1 MSTSTPRPARGWA
14 PRIRPAGPHWSRLSS
29 MNGAGPGAI
38 RSPIYLA
45 HPRAILRPS
54 PAANV
59 NLDVDSGAGR
69 DDAMHAA
76 DTLRPTCASCVL
88 RSAWLFRPLSKLF
101 GMFSRDLGI
110 DLGTANTLVY
120 VRGKGIVISEPSVV
134 AIDTRT
140 RRAFGVGVEAKAMV
154 GKTPESIVAIRPLK
168 DGVIA
173 DFDTVEMMLHYF
185 IRKVHLQRL
194 MAPHPRV
201 VIGIPSGVTEVE
213 KRAAKDAAL
222 SAGAREAYTIEE
234 PMAAAIGAGLPINE
248 PVGSMIVDIGG
259 GTTEVAVISLG
270 GIVVNHSIR
279 VAGDEIDDAIIQY
292 ARRDHN
298 LVIGERTAENAKIA
312 AGSAYPLEE
321 EIRVML
327 RGRDLLTGLPKSVEV
342 SSVELRD
349 AISAP
354 VNTIVELVKTAIEET
369 PPELVADIMEQGIT
383 LAGGGALL
391 HGIDRRL
398 QNELKMPVRRAEDPL
413 TCVAR
418 GTGRVAEALHLYQR
432 ALASGQELRRAG

>member
-1 MSTSTPRPARGWA
+1 
-14 PRIRPAGPHWSRLSS
+14 
-29 MNGAGPGAI
+29 
-38 RSPIYLA
+38 
-45 HPRAILRPS
+45 
-54 PAANV
+54 
-59 NLDVDSGAGR
+59 
-69 DDAMHAA
+69 
-76 DTLRPTCASCVL
+76 
-88 RSAWLFRPLSKLF
+88 LFRPLSKLF

-140 RRAFGVGVEAKAMV
+140 RRAFGVGAEAKAMV
-154 GKTPESIVAIRPLK
+154 GKTPESIVAVRPLK

-185 IRKVHLQRL
+185 IRKVHMQRL

-234 PMAAAIGAGLPINE
+234 PMAAAIGAGL
-248 PVGSMIVDIGG
+248 
-259 GTTEVAVISLG
+259 
-270 GIVVNHSIR
+270 NHSIR

-321 EIRVML
+321 EIRTTL

-349 AISAP
+349 AISQP
-354 VNTIVELVKTAIEET
+354 VNTIVEVVKTAIEET

-391 HGIDRRL
+391 FGLDRRL
-398 QNELKMPVRRAEDPL
+398 QTELKMPVYRADDPL

-418 GTGRVAEALHLYQR
+418 GTGRVAEALHLYER
-432 ALASGQELRRAG
+432 ALASGSEIRRAR

>member
-1 MSTSTPRPARGWA
+1 M
-14 PRIRPAGPHWSRLSS
+14 IRP
-29 MNGAGPGAI
+29 
-38 RSPIYLA
+38 LA
-45 HPRAILRPS
+45 
-54 PAANV
+54 
-59 NLDVDSGAGR
+59 
-69 DDAMHAA
+69 
-76 DTLRPTCASCVL
+76 T
-88 RSAWLFRPLSKLF
+88 LF
-101 GMFSRDLGI
+101 GFFSRDLGI

-134 AIDTRT
+134 AIARNS
-140 RRAFGVGVEAKAMV
+140 RRALAVGVEAKAMV
-154 GKTPESIVAIRPLK
+154 GKTPESIVAVRPLK

-185 IRKVHLQRL
+185 IRKVHLQRM

-213 KRAAKDAAL
+213 KRAVKDAAL

-234 PMAAAIGAGLPINE
+234 PMAAAIGAGLPVNE
-248 PVGSMIVDIGG
+248 PVGSMIIDIGG

-270 GIVVNHSIR
+270 GIVVNNSIR
-279 VAGDEIDDAIIQY
+279 IAGDEIDDAIIQY

-298 LVIGERTAENAKIA
+298 LVIGDRMAENAKIA

-321 EIRVML
+321 ERRVTL
-327 RGRDLLTGLPKSVEV
+327 RGRDLLTGLPKGIEV

-349 AISAP
+349 AISGP
-354 VNTIVELVKTAIEET
+354 VNTIVDLVKSSIEET
-369 PPELVADIMEQGIT
+369 PPELVADVMEQGIT

-391 HGIDRRL
+391 YGLERRL
-398 QNELKMPVRRAEDPL
+398 EMELRMPVHKAEDPL

-418 GTGRVAEALHLYQR
+418 GTGRVVEALQEYER
-432 ALASGQELRRAG
+432 ALMSTRPRRQAVRA

>member
-1 MSTSTPRPARGWA
+1 M
-14 PRIRPAGPHWSRLSS
+14 I
-29 MNGAGPGAI
+29 
-38 RSPIYLA
+38 
-45 HPRAILRPS
+45 
-54 PAANV
+54 
-59 NLDVDSGAGR
+59 
-69 DDAMHAA
+69 
-76 DTLRPTCASCVL
+76 
-88 RSAWLFRPLSKLF
+88 RPLSAFF
-101 GMFSRDLGI
+101 GLFSRDLGI

-134 AIDTRT
+134 AVDVKSK
-140 RRAFGVGVEAKAMV
+140 RALAVGVEAKAMV
-154 GKTPESIVAIRPLK
+154 GKTPGSIIAVRPLK

-185 IRKVHLQRL
+185 IRKVHMQRF

-259 GTTEVAVISLG
+259 GTTEVAVTSLG

-279 VAGDEIDDAIIQY
+279 IAGDEIDDAIVQY

-298 LVIGERTAENAKIA
+298 LVIGERSAENAKIS

-321 EIRVML
+321 ERVVVM
-327 RGRDLLTGLPKSVEV
+327 RGRDLLTGLPKTVEV

-349 AISAP
+349 AISVP
-354 VNTIVELVKTAIEET
+354 LNSIIDLIKTCVEET
-369 PPELVADIMEQGIT
+369 PPELVADIMERGIV
-383 LAGGGALL
+383 LAGGGGLL
-391 HGIDRRL
+391 LGLDKRL
-398 QNELKMPVRRAEDPL
+398 QSELRMPVYRADDPL
-413 TCVAR
+413 TCVVR

-432 ALASGQELRRAG
+432 VLAGGQELRRQSGR

>member
-1 MSTSTPRPARGWA
+1 M
-14 PRIRPAGPHWSRLSS
+14 I
-29 MNGAGPGAI
+29 
-38 RSPIYLA
+38 
-45 HPRAILRPS
+45 
-54 PAANV
+54 
-59 NLDVDSGAGR
+59 
-69 DDAMHAA
+69 
-76 DTLRPTCASCVL
+76 
-88 RSAWLFRPLSKLF
+88 RPLSALF
-101 GMFSRDLGI
+101 GLFSRDLGI

-134 AIDTRT
+134 AVDKKT
-140 RRAFGVGVEAKAMV
+140 RRVLAVGVEAKAMV
-154 GKTPESIVAIRPLK
+154 GKTPESIVAVRPLK

-173 DFDTVEMMLHYF
+173 DFDTVEVMLHYF
-185 IRKVHLQRL
+185 IRKVHAQQLL
-194 MAPHPRV
+194 TPHPRV

-270 GIVVNHSIR
+270 GIVVNRSIR
-279 VAGDEIDDAIIQY
+279 VAGDEIDEAIVQW

-298 LVIGERTAENAKIA
+298 LIIGERTAENAKIA
-312 AGSAYPLEE
+312 AGSAFPLEE
-321 EIRVML
+321 ERRVVL
-327 RGRDLLTGLPKSVEV
+327 RGRDVLTGLPKAVEV
-342 SSVELRD
+342 SSVEIRE
-349 AISAP
+349 AIAGP
-354 VNTIVELVKTAIEET
+354 VNQIIEAVRSCVEET
-369 PPELVADIMEQGIT
+369 PPELLADIMERGIV

-391 HGIDRRL
+391 MGLDKRL
-398 QNELKMPVRRAEDPL
+398 QAELRIPVYLADDPL

-432 ALASGQELRRAG
+432 ALQGTQQRRTAAASTSTT

>member
-1 MSTSTPRPARGWA
+1 M
-14 PRIRPAGPHWSRLSS
+14 I
-29 MNGAGPGAI
+29 
-38 RSPIYLA
+38 
-45 HPRAILRPS
+45 
-54 PAANV
+54 
-59 NLDVDSGAGR
+59 
-69 DDAMHAA
+69 
-76 DTLRPTCASCVL
+76 
-88 RSAWLFRPLSKLF
+88 RPLSVLF
-101 GMFSRDLGI
+101 GFFSRDLGI

-134 AIDTRT
+134 AIDTKT

-154 GKTPESIVAIRPLK
+154 GKTPESIIAVRPLK

-234 PMAAAIGAGLPINE
+234 PMAAASGAGLPIHE

-279 VAGDEIDDAIIQY
+279 VAGMRSTTRSFSTPDA
-292 ARRDHN
+292 
-298 LVIGERTAENAKIA
+298 TTTSS
-312 AGSAYPLEE
+312 SA
-321 EIRVML
+321 
-327 RGRDLLTGLPKSVEV
+327 
-342 SSVELRD
+342 
-349 AISAP
+349 SAP
-354 VNTIVELVKTAIEET
+354 PRT
-369 PPELVADIMEQGIT
+369 PRSPPARPT
-383 LAGGGALL
+383 PWKRRSASCFAGG
-391 HGIDRRL
+391 
-398 QNELKMPVRRAEDPL
+398 
-413 TCVAR
+413 TC
-418 GTGRVAEALHLYQR
+418 
-432 ALASGQELRRAG
+432 

>member
-1 MSTSTPRPARGWA
+1 M
-14 PRIRPAGPHWSRLSS
+14 I
-29 MNGAGPGAI
+29 
-38 RSPIYLA
+38 
-45 HPRAILRPS
+45 
-54 PAANV
+54 
-59 NLDVDSGAGR
+59 
-69 DDAMHAA
+69 
-76 DTLRPTCASCVL
+76 
-88 RSAWLFRPLSKLF
+88 RPLSALF
-101 GMFSRDLGI
+101 GYFSRDLGI

-134 AIDTRT
+134 AIDKKT
-140 RRAFGVGVEAKAMV
+140 RRALAVGLDGKAMV
-154 GKTPESIVAIRPLK
+154 GKTPESIIAIRPLK

-185 IRKVHLQRL
+185 IRKVHTQRF

-248 PVGSMIVDIGG
+248 PVGNMIVDIGG

-279 VAGDEIDDAIIQY
+279 VAGDEIDEAIMNY
-292 ARRDHN
+292 ARQDHG
-298 LVIGERTAENAKIA
+298 LIIGERTAEMAKIS

-321 EIRVML
+321 EVRFTL
-327 RGRDLLTGLPKSVEV
+327 RGRDQMSGLPKAVEV

-349 AISAP
+349 AISQP
-354 VNTIVELVKTAIEET
+354 VNTIVQLVKTAMEET
-369 PPELVADIMEQGIT
+369 PPELLTEIMINGIT

-391 HGIDRRL
+391 LGLDRRL
-398 QNELKMPVRRAEDPL
+398 QNELRIPVNRAADPL
-413 TCVAR
+413 NCVAL
-418 GTGRVAEALHLYQR
+418 GTGRVAEALHLYER
-432 ALASGQELRRAG
+432 ALASGQETRR